1 MRVAGRTGTADTEPP
16 MRGRHLWAAGALL
29 ATSLVTNGL
38 LVVSPGPW
46 HTTTVIVLAASLVI
60 WAAVAVVTIL
70 LENSRL
76 GYFLGL
82 FVLGICAVIAGLLP
96 ISTLWW
102 IAAVILAI
110 AAFLLSDPTLA
121 GWVRQRTSAAPVPA
135 RAVLLALVLL
145 TIPGLSALAMAGEP
159 GPLPFLAGI
168 DLVLLLAYVRRPA
181 YSLAAVRLAPLLLVI
196 AGWWLPSPGRW
207 VWIAGQ
213 LGAFALAWTK
223 EVRLAVRPLIERGT
237 SVMIPPELAPEEIR
251 KLTKQNLDW
260 PK

>member
-1 MRVAGRTGTADTEPP
+1 
-16 MRGRHLWAAGALL
+16 MRGRHLWASAALL
-29 ATSLVTNGL
+29 ATSLVTTVL
-38 LVVSPGPW
+38 LIVSPDPW
-46 HTTTVIVLAASLVI
+46 HPTTVIILAGCLVI
-60 WAAVAVVTIL
+60 WAAVAVVAIL

-82 FVLGICAVIAGLLP
+82 FSLLISAVIALMTRITPIWWVAIGL
-96 ISTLWW
+96 
-102 IAAVILAI
+102 LAI
-110 AAFLLSDPTLA
+110 AAILFGEPTLG
-121 GWVRQRTSAAPVPA
+121 GWVRQRTSAAPVPT
-135 RAVLLALVLL
+135 RAVLLALLLL
-145 TIPGLSALAMAGEP
+145 TIPGLTALTLLDANP
-159 GPLPFLAGI
+159 RQLLLLTGI

-181 YSLAAVRLAPLLLVI
+181 FALAAVRVLPFALVI
-196 AGWWLPSPGRW
+196 AGWGLPSPGRW

-251 KLTKQNLDW
+251 KLTEQNLDW